1 MATIRERRP
10 GVWEIRIFTGRD
22 ANGRPSQSSRTFRG
36 SKREAQKLAASLES
50 RPGAKAGRRT
60 VADVL
65 DAWRDANAPV
75 WSETSRRT
83 YASRL
88 ALIRKDAIARS
99 SLARLGVADVERWH
113 TRMRAEGVGEAA
125 IRTRHAAL
133 RAALTQA
140 VRWEWIA
147 VNPAANARLRQP
159 RRAAREAMNADEVRA
174 VLAAAR
180 TIDPLAELA
189 LRIAAVCGAR
199 RAEIAALRW
208 DDVHDGRLVI
218 DSSAEEHRYD
228 DGTKD
233 VVDAPTKT
241 GGRRAVM
248 LDERTLTDV
257 EAHARVRAKVS
268 PYMFSLDERPAPPAR
283 IGWWWT
289 RARDLA
295 GVDKRWR
302 LHDLRHWSATV
313 GITSGHD
320 VRTVAGRLGHA
331 NPAMT
336 LRVYAHAVEAADDA
350 LATTIGDVLGSDS

>member
-1 MATIRERRP
+1 M
-10 GVWEIRIFTGRD
+10 FTGRD
-22 ANGRPSQSSRTFRG
+22 ANGRPTQSSRTVRG
-36 SKREAQKLAASLES
+36 SRREAQKLAASLES
-50 RPGAKAGRRT
+50 RPGGKAAGRT

-65 DAWRDANAPV
+65 DAWRDANLPV
-75 WSETSRRT
+75 WTETSRRT

-88 ALIRKDAIARS
+88 ALIRKDPIVNT

-113 TRMRAEGVGEAA
+113 ARMRAAGVGESA
-125 IRTRHAAL
+125 IRTRHATL

-140 VRWEWIA
+140 VRWEWLV

-159 RRAAREAMNADEVRA
+159 RRAAREAMSADEVRA
-174 VLAAAR
+174 ALAAAR

-189 LRIAAVCGAR
+189 LRLAAVCGAR
-199 RAEIAALRW
+199 RAELAALRW
-208 DDVHDGRLVI
+208 DDVRDGRLHI
-218 DSSAEEHRYD
+218 DSSAEEHRYG

-241 GGRRAVM
+241 GGRRAVRLDART
-248 LDERTLTDV
+248 LDEIA
-257 EAHARVRAKVS
+257 AHARVRSEVS
-268 PYMFSLDERPAPPAR
+268 PYMFSLDDRPAPPAR

-295 GVDKRWR
+295 GIDRRWR

-320 VRTVAGRLGHA
+320 VRTVAGRVGHA

-336 LRVYAHAVEAADDA
+336 LRVYAHAVDAADEALAATLADA
-350 LATTIGDVLGSDS
+350 LDGDS